1 MTKTTSDNRQKN
13 DTDLVEAAEEL
24 YVLEGLSLEQCA
36 RRCGV
41 SVARI
46 RRWATASSPNWLER
60 RREYRRA
67 RIQVRRGL
75 MLAKARLMESLLADE
90 DPRKATAFV
99 ALVRAER
106 DMRDVLSVYG
116 DMAVTGP
123 EDRLIHSPQEAVAAL
138 EEAIGRRLRALLSGL
153 ARVDLAAVK
162 DLAAALSL
170 TERLKAQYDTDADTG
185 LSDEAASAIRQR
197 ILGLNE

>member
-1 MTKTTSDNRQKN
+1 MTKTGADNRQQN

-24 YVLEGLSLEQCA
+24 YVLEGLSLDQCA
-36 RRCGV
+36 RRCGI
-41 SVARI
+41 SLARVK
-46 RRWATASSPNWLER
+46 RWATAGSPNWIER

-116 DMAVTGP
+116 DITGP

-138 EEAIGRRLRALLSGL
+138 EEAIGRRLRALLSGTT
-153 ARVDLAAVK
+153 RVDLAAVK
-162 DLAAALSL
+162 DLAAALAL